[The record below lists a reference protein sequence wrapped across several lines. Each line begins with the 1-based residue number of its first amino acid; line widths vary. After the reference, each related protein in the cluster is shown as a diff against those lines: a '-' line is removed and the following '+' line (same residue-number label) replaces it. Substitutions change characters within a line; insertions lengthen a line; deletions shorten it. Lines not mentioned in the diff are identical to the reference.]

1 MSDICLGDKV
11 KDKVTGF
18 VGVATCRTEF
28 LNGCVQFGIAPKVGK
43 DNKMPE
49 PVDIDEDSLII
60 VKRKMSIWQV
70 KKEVK
75 KRMKRKVPDGG
86 ANRVSHGQRGY

>member
-49 PVDIDEDSLII
+49 PVDIDEDSLMIVRRKVGII
-60 VKRKMSIWQV
+60 QV

-75 KRMKRKVPDGG
+75 KKRKSFVPPGG
-86 ANRVSHGQRGY
+86 ASRISHSQRGY